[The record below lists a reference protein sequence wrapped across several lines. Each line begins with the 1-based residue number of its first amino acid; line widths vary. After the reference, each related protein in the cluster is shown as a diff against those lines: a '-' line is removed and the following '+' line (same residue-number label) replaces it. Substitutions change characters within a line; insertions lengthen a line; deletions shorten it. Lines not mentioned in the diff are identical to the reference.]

1 MNFYHSVRRAL
12 GVRRH
17 RALPPLGPKPRLG
30 AKIVNG
36 DLRMTTQA
44 GLTDSV
50 WKWLIEQGWRE
61 ESYRGDRRVYRE
73 LPPSLVAALFD
84 ATDADERGHLL
95 ELAIAEAESRPV
107 VTLQPRR

>member
-1 MNFYHSVRRAL
+1 MNFYHSVRRVL
-12 GVRRH
+12 GVRRK
-17 RALPPLGPKPRLG
+17 RASPPRGPKPRLG

-50 WKWLIEQGWRE
+50 WNWLIEQGWRE
-61 ESYRGDRRVYRE
+61 ETYRGDRRVYRE
-73 LPPSLVAALFD
+73 LPPSLVAELFD
-84 ATDADERGHLL
+84 ATDSDERARVLQ
-95 ELAIAEAESRPV
+95 LAVAEAESRPV

>member
-1 MNFYHSVRRAL
+1 MNLYHSVRRVL
-12 GVRRH
+12 GVRRS
-17 RALPPLGPKPRLG
+17 RALPPRGPRPRLG
-30 AKIVNG
+30 ARIVNG

-50 WKWLIEQGWRE
+50 WNWLIERGWRE
-61 ESYRGDRRVYRE
+61 EAYRGDRRVYRE

-84 ATDADERGHLL
+84 STDSGDRERLL

>member
-12 GVRRH
+12 GVRRN

-50 WKWLIEQGWRE
+50 WNWLIQHGWRE
-61 ESYRGDRRVYRE
+61 ETYRGDRRVYRE
-73 LPPSLVAALFD
+73 LPPSLVAELFD
-84 ATDADERGHLL
+84 ATDSGERERLL